1 MGRSRK
7 PLWSFGPPRVRI
19 PPSPLTKRK
28 SGAWFKGVSRRPCR
42 LTKLQRQI
50 KSMKPNRLE
59 AFGDGVIEIIIT
71 IMVLEVRVEAMRR
84 EKANG

>member
-1 MGRSRK
+1 
-7 PLWSFGPPRVRI
+7 
-19 PPSPLTKRK
+19 
-28 SGAWFKGVSRRPCR
+28 
-42 LTKLQRQI
+42 
-50 KSMKPNRLE
+50 MKPNRLE